1 VLLDAFADGWRAWL
15 DGAEVPILRVNSVGR
30 GVSLSAGT
38 HTLEMRFQPL
48 ALTLSPWVSW
58 LSLLAVAL
66 AALFARLRRRG

>member
-1 VLLDAFADGWRAWL
+1 
-15 DGAEVPILRVNSVGR
+15 
-30 GVSLSAGT
+30 LSAGT